1 MFIDKRIDQWT
12 CHLVTSIMEKINQ
25 VTKILP
31 FLYLGNKLKIFEK
44 DFVKTLGTRAS
55 AKSNVTSSQISHK
68 QTSLKRFEN

>member
-12 CHLVTSIMEKINQ
+12 CHLVMSNMEKINQ

-55 AKSNVTSSQISHK
+55 AK
-68 QTSLKRFEN
+68 